1 MYQSKEVN
9 ILRNSLEE
17 IGIRINKEHCISVY
31 NPNFE
36 AFDSVREALGKVTYA
51 LDNFEKTLGYTKGTD
66 IKADLKFTGINDE
79 QYETSL
85 KNLDSIIKNGMEF
98 R

>member
-1 MYQSKEVN
+1 MYQSKEIN

-17 IGIRINKEHCISVY
+17 ITLRINKEHCISVY

-36 AFDSVREALGKVTYA
+36 AFDNVREALGIATEA
-51 LDNFEKTLGYTKGTD
+51 LDNFEKLLGYTKGTD
-66 IKADLKFTGINDE
+66 PRADLKFTGINDK
-79 QYETSL
+79 QYKTSL